1 MVGDDHVGMEKD
13 TNHSVED
20 CAEPVCVRCGR
31 RSELPGLD
39 LCTPCAVSVRVE
51 LSGGLARLERYL
63 SRWAAFDAWLGE
75 RGLGS
80 AIA

>member
-1 MVGDDHVGMEKD
+1 MEKD
-13 TNHSVED
+13 GTVHDEEA
-20 CAEPVCVRCGR
+20 AEHACVRCGR
-31 RSELPGLD
+31 RSEMPGLD

-51 LSGGLARLERYL
+51 LSGGLVRLERYL

>member
-1 MVGDDHVGMEKD
+1 M
-13 TNHSVED
+13 
-20 CAEPVCVRCGR
+20 
-31 RSELPGLD
+31 
-39 LCTPCAVSVRVE
+39 
-51 LSGGLARLERYL
+51 SGGVARLERYL

>member
-1 MVGDDHVGMEKD
+1 MEKD
-13 TNHSVED
+13 STAHGEE
-20 CAEPVCVRCGR
+20 ATEAGCVRCGR
-31 RSELPGLD
+31 RSEIPGLD

-51 LSGGLARLERYL
+51 LSGGLVRLERYL

>member
-1 MVGDDHVGMEKD
+1 MEKD
-13 TNHSVED
+13 TDNQDEGRS
-20 CAEPVCVRCGR
+20 EPVCVRCGR
-31 RSELPGLD
+31 RCELPGLD

-63 SRWAAFDAWLGE
+63 SRWAAFEAWLGE

-80 AIA
+80 AVA

>member
-1 MVGDDHVGMEKD
+1 MWRMEKD
-13 TNHSVED
+13 THPVDED
-20 CAEPVCVRCGR
+20 PAAPACVRCGR

-39 LCTPCAVSVRVE
+39 LCTPCAVTVRVE
-51 LSGGLARLERYL
+51 LTRGFAGLERYL

>member
-1 MVGDDHVGMEKD
+1 MEQDHKAHEEEA
-13 TNHSVED
+13 T
-20 CAEPVCVRCGR
+20 EPVCVRCGR
-31 RSELPGLD
+31 RSEMPGLD

>member
-1 MVGDDHVGMEKD
+1 MEHD
-13 TNHSVED
+13 QHPPD
-20 CAEPVCVRCGR
+20 APDAEPVCVRCGR

-51 LSGGLARLERYL
+51 LSGGFARLDRYL

-80 AIA
+80 ATA

>member
-1 MVGDDHVGMEKD
+1 MWRMEKES
-13 TNHSVED
+13 HSPDED
-20 CAEPVCVRCGR
+20 RGQPACVRCGR
-31 RSELPGLD
+31 RSELPGFD

-51 LSGGLARLERYL
+51 LSGGFARLERYL

-80 AIA
+80 ATA